1 MAVNCHRTR
10 NLDAFLLRVQN
21 IEHITKS
28 SMQALLRDVRSD
40 VASFVQAAEFSDVSP
55 YGRRLLIQTSTIE
68 ALVMGFYPWR
78 ECAAHDHGG
87 SDGLVLVCSGTAEH
101 RIYHREGGNLTPVER
116 TLESAGSILDAPVDC
131 VHSMG
136 NPGPG
141 LLVTLHLYWPPISQM
156 TLFDLKERVVYQ
168 VNGTAG
174 AWLPVAAETLISCIP
189 IE

>member
-1 MAVNCHRTR
+1 MAANFHRTR
-10 NLDAFLLRVQN
+10 NLDPFLLHLQN

-28 SMQALLRDVRSD
+28 SMQAFLRDFRSD

-101 RIYHREGGNLTPVER
+101 RIYHREGGNLTLVER
-116 TLESAGSILDAPVDC
+116 TLESAGSILDAPHRFRPLD
-131 VHSMG
+131 G
-136 NPGPG
+136 
-141 LLVTLHLYWPPISQM
+141 
-156 TLFDLKERVVYQ
+156 
-168 VNGTAG
+168 
-174 AWLPVAAETLISCIP
+174 
-189 IE
+189 